1 MSPNTH
7 TDITVNA
14 EGFWL
19 LQALLDIR
27 HVAPEIRCR
36 PFVSTDSEAAL
47 SEHPGV
53 SVMSEQG
60 IVVDGQV
67 HDQVAAR
74 MRTLAAPDVEVL
86 ALLSRAKPRNGASG
100 EDADATHQ
108 YTLSDNELRVV
119 LARRDDRWVSAVR
132 AGAEITVDDVSV
144 NDAASIAAL
153 VLDALDA
160 IQPSGPAPIT
170 SVNVPVDEATEAVK
184 SWQES
189 GFDVFAGG
197 QLRRMGLNAATVSVL
212 SEALSEP
219 RAEAVVYARQ
229 YRDDV
234 RAPSVSVL
242 SIKDGPSG
250 RIAMYQQPRTPGS
263 GQDWMAI
270 CPATPQL
277 VRVGVKTVLDSLPY
291 GAWER
296 HRRGLNSD

>member
-1 MSPNTH
+1 MSPNTR

-36 PFVSTDSEAAL
+36 PFVSAGSESSL
-47 SEHPGV
+47 SEHPGLAV
-53 SVMSEQG
+53 LTAEG

-67 HDQVAAR
+67 HERVATR

-86 ALLSRAKPRNGASG
+86 ALLSRGKLRYGARG
-100 EDADATHQ
+100 EDADITHRH
-108 YTLSDNELRVV
+108 TLLDNELRVV
-119 LARRDDRWVSAVR
+119 LARRDDHWVSAVR
-132 AGAEITVDDVSV
+132 AGAEITVNDVSV
-144 NDAASIAAL
+144 SDAASIAGL
-153 VLDALDA
+153 VLDALEA

-170 SVNVPVDEATEAVK
+170 SVNVPVDEATEAAK

-197 QLRRMGLNAATVSVL
+197 QLRRMGLSAATVVAL
-212 SEALSEP
+212 SEALSDP

-229 YRDDV
+229 YRDGV

-242 SIKDGPSG
+242 SIEDGPSG

-277 VRVGVKTVLDSLPY
+277 VRIGVKTVLDSLPY
-291 GAWER
+291 GSWEG
-296 HRRGLNSD
+296 HRRV

>member
-27 HVAPEIRCR
+27 HVTPEIRCR
-36 PFVSTDSEAAL
+36 PFVSAGPEYSL

-53 SVMSEQG
+53 TVMSEQG

-67 HDQVAAR
+67 HDQVSAR

-86 ALLSRAKPRNGASG
+86 TLLSRGKLRYGATS
-100 EDADATHQ
+100 EDDDIVNR

-144 NDAASIAAL
+144 NGASSIAGL

-184 SWQES
+184 CWQES

-197 QLRRMGLNAATVSVL
+197 QLRRMGLNAATVA
-212 SEALSEP
+212 ALSQALSDP

-277 VRVGVKTVLDSLPY
+277 VRIGVQTVLDSLPY
-291 GAWER
+291 GSWEG
-296 HRRGLNSD
+296 HRRV

>member
-1 MSPNTH
+1 MSPNVR
-7 TDITVNA
+7 TDVTVNT

-19 LQALLDIR
+19 LQAMLDIR

-36 PFVSTDSEAAL
+36 PFVSAGPESSL
-47 SEHPGV
+47 SEHPGLT
-53 SVMSEQG
+53 VMSEQG

-67 HDQVAAR
+67 HERVATR

-86 ALLSRAKPRNGASG
+86 ALLSCGKLRYGSSS
-100 EDADATHQ
+100 EDDVITHR
-108 YTLSDNELRVV
+108 YAFSDNELRVV
-119 LARRDDRWVSAVR
+119 LARRDDHWVSAVR
-132 AGAEITVDDVSV
+132 IGAQITVDDVSV
-144 NDAASIAAL
+144 SDAASIAGL
-153 VLDALDA
+153 VLDALEA

-170 SVNVPVDEATEAVK
+170 SVNVPVDEATEAAK

-197 QLRRMGLNAATVSVL
+197 QLRRMGLSAATVVAL
-212 SEALSEP
+212 GEALSDP

-229 YRDDV
+229 YRDGV
-234 RAPSVSVL
+234 RSPSTSVL

-250 RIAMYQQPRTPGS
+250 RIAMYQQPRTPGT

-277 VRVGVKTVLDSLPY
+277 VRIGVKTVLDSLPY
-291 GAWER
+291 GSWAA
-296 HRRGLNSD
+296 HRRV

>member
-1 MSPNTH
+1 MSPNTR

-27 HVAPEIRCR
+27 HVAPELRCR
-36 PFVSTDSEAAL
+36 PFVSTGAESLL

-53 SVMSEQG
+53 TVMSEQG

-67 HDQVAAR
+67 HDQVARR
-74 MRTLAAPDVEVL
+74 MRTLAAPDIEVL
-86 ALLSRAKPRNGASG
+86 ALLSRGKSRNGASG
-100 EDADATHQ
+100 EDTDITHRHP
-108 YTLSDNELRVV
+108 LSDNELRVV
-119 LARRDDRWVSAVR
+119 LARRDDQWVSAVR

-144 NDAASIAAL
+144 NGASSIAAL
-153 VLDALDA
+153 VLEALEA
-160 IQPSGPAPIT
+160 IEPSGPAPIT
-170 SVNVPVDEATEAVK
+170 SVNVPVDEAIDAAS

-189 GFDVFAGG
+189 GFDVFAGSR
-197 QLRRMGLNAATVSVL
+197 LRRMGLSAATVA
-212 SEALSEP
+212 ALSQALSGP

-277 VRVGVKTVLDSLPY
+277 VRIGVKTVLDSLPY
-291 GAWER
+291 GSWER
-296 HRRGLNSD
+296 HRRV

>member
-1 MSPNTH
+1 MSPKIR
-7 TDITVNA
+7 TDVTVNT

-36 PFVSTDSEAAL
+36 PFVPVGPESSL
-47 SEHPGV
+47 SEHPGMT
-53 SVMSEQG
+53 VMSEQG
-60 IVVDGQV
+60 IVIDGQV
-67 HDQVAAR
+67 HEQVATR

-86 ALLSRAKPRNGASG
+86 ALLSRGKLRYGSSSEGDDIAHRYAF
-100 EDADATHQ
+100 
-108 YTLSDNELRVV
+108 SDHELRVV
-119 LARRDDRWVSAVR
+119 LARRDDHWVSAVR
-132 AGAEITVDDVSV
+132 VGAEITVDDVSV
-144 NDAASIAAL
+144 SDASSIAGL
-153 VLDALDA
+153 VLDALEA

-170 SVNVPVDEATEAVK
+170 SVNVPVDEATEAAK

-197 QLRRMGLNAATVSVL
+197 QLRRMGLSAATVVAL
-212 SEALSEP
+212 SEALSDP

-229 YRDDV
+229 YRDGV

-277 VRVGVKTVLDSLPY
+277 VRIGVKTVLDSLPY
-291 GAWER
+291 GSWEG
-296 HRRGLNSD
+296 HRRV